1 MGGSPQKMRRQG
13 PNGQCPAPGVQDCG
27 CHIPVTASSL
37 ETVKECSEHPREGC
51 TWYRQLPAH
60 REEAHSTSCERGRT
74 HGRRGLQVPSSLL
87 THLPAC
93 LSLEAAEREL
103 PEDPM
108 RHVPVCTGSVA
119 DSPWIKALKFKCSS
133 AWLQYFSL
141 EKAPNHFYNSA
152 HLSHLEKNTV
162 KYLYTL
168 KNAIL

>member
-13 PNGQCPAPGVQDCG
+13 SNSQRPAPGVQDCG

-37 ETVKECSEHPREGC
+37 KTAKERFEHPREGC
-51 TWYRQLPAH
+51 TWYRRLPAH
-60 REEAHSTSCERGRT
+60 REEAHSPPGERGRT
-74 HGRRGLQVPSSLL
+74 TLPLCP
-87 THLPAC
+87 HLPAC
-93 LSLEAAEREL
+93 LSLEAADWEL

-141 EKAPNHFYNSA
+141 KKAPNHFYNSA
-152 HLSHLEKNTV
+152 HLRHLEK
-162 KYLYTL
+162 
-168 KNAIL
+168 IQ